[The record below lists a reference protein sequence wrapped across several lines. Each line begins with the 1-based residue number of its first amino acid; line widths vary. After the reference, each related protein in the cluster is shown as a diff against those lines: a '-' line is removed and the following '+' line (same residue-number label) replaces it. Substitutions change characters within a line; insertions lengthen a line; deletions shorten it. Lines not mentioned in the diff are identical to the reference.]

1 MGAEGD
7 GVEFAHPRRPA
18 FSGRARVFQS
28 TRQHPHTPCMPQPHG
43 PTHWS
48 TGETTKGRLRTAV
61 VSSSSSSPL
70 LRRISRRDITGCFCA
85 DNFIPEARSSTGI
98 FGVVGRASMMSPRRE
113 IKVLKTAARDQG
125 AKKMLD
131 FDLEKPSRF
140 GGHEV
145 L

>member
-1 MGAEGD
+1 MGAKGD
-7 GVEFAHPRRPA
+7 GVGIASPRRHA
-18 FSGRARVFQS
+18 LSGRVRACQP
-28 TRQHPHTPCMPQPHG
+28 TRQHPHTPCMPQTHG

-48 TGETTKGRLRTAV
+48 TGETRKGRLRTAV

-85 DNFIPEARSSTGI
+85 ENFIPEARS
-98 FGVVGRASMMSPRRE
+98 GVVGRASMMGPRRE
-113 IKVLKTAARDQG
+113 IKVLG
-125 AKKMLD
+125 ANSGGILTS
-131 FDLEKPSRF
+131 KPSRF